1 MMDFNRESNHA
12 CPCMHCPDK
21 GCGAYHSQC
30 EKYLKW
36 RKKLDERNAA
46 EREIHQRN
54 DTMSEAKKRAT
65 WRSKRYSR
73 QLTYNK
79 STKAD

>member
-1 MMDFNRESNHA
+1 MMQFKRGDS
-12 CPCMHCPDK
+12 PCKHCPDQ
-21 GCGAYHSQC
+21 GCGAYHNKC

-36 RKKLDERNAA
+36 RAKLDKQNEA
-46 EREIHQRN
+46 ERTYHKNN
-54 DTMSEAKKRAT
+54 DTMSEAKKKAT